1 MKCPKCGHEQVG
13 TVECESCGIIF
24 AKYRQLQETQQ
35 EMPALRTS
43 TTPSKRPPYM
53 IIGIAAG
60 VVLLLVILVLSAGE
74 EAAPVKPVATKAKAE
89 EVAAAPAEDEV
100 KYRNYKKLTG
110 YNMDRTFLRFHPDIT
125 QEYLE
130 EFNYNW
136 IRAYNCE
143 YSTEIKD
150 DKSRF
155 YEIMR
160 KTMDE
165 ELRYRYDFPV
175 KYQSTSDLR
184 MKLLVK
190 DRDEVEL
197 KRYISIRTNLN
208 GTSKRFEPGCN
219 DVRNMNTSHSIRF
232 TPFRDKLRIDVPQKI
247 FAALD
252 YPERGFELEVDL
264 KFRIEGSTYEY
275 LRSQE
280 SFRIRHTAIVEEM
293 RLLNN
298 DNASREDRVFM
309 TLRESELY

>member
-43 TTPSKRPPYM
+43 AKPSKRPPYT
-53 IIGIAAG
+53 IIGIAVG
-60 VVLLLVILVLSAGE
+60 IVLLLLILVFSGGE
-74 EAAPVKPVATKAKAE
+74 EAAPIKPVATKAKPVE
-89 EVAAAPAEDEV
+89 IAAAPAEDEA
-100 KYRNYKKLTG
+100 KYRNYKRLTG
-110 YNMDRTFLRFHPDIT
+110 YNMDHTFLRFHPEVT
-125 QEYLE
+125 QEYLD

-143 YSTEIKD
+143 YSTEIKN

-165 ELRYRYDFPV
+165 ELHYRYEFPV
-175 KYQSTSDLR
+175 KYQSPSDLR
-184 MKLLVK
+184 MKLLTK
-190 DRDEVEL
+190 DSDEVEL

-208 GTSKRFEPGCN
+208 GTSKRSEPGCN
-219 DVRNMNTSHSIRF
+219 DVRNMNTRHSVRF
-232 TPFRDKLRIDVPQKI
+232 ASFRDKLRIEVPRKI
-247 FAALD
+247 LAALD

-275 LRSQE
+275 LRSQK
-280 SFRIRHTAIVEEM
+280 SFRIRHTAVVEEM

-309 TLRESELY
+309 TLLESELY